1 MNQRKLLTLFLSL
14 FIHAIIFIGLWIVFH
29 KSEKRPL
36 TSSGAKRVEL
46 SLKDFVI
53 PTPPPKSTP
62 SLQQAHK
69 EPTKPQPKKV
79 IQKPISKPM
88 NPQKTSTQKSV
99 AKPKQPSKPH
109 LQPQKPQPKPQEPK
123 RQPSKKSVT
132 KPTSQKEKVVSQPLS
147 KSTQVSKTPSQKE
160 HQEIQ
165 KEASPFSELAE
176 ALGAPAMQ
184 QPSTLQPPSIEE
196 INQAF
201 SDQTF
206 YALYKDEF
214 DHFTPNQKKFIKNN
228 LSRIQGI
235 TQHYLNVRG
244 YPYFAGQMG
253 QYGVNVVEFYLLP
266 NGDITDLK
274 IIKPT
279 GFEQLDQNSI
289 DTIKTAYK
297 DYPRPKEK
305 TKIRFYIHYIIR

>member
-1 MNQRKLLTLFLSL
+1 MMLMVSFHFYEIQ
-14 FIHAIIFIGLWIVFH
+14 AIIFIGLWIVFH

-53 PTPPPKSTP
+53 PTPLPKSSP
-62 SLQQAHK
+62 STQKPHRQ
-69 EPTKPQPKKV
+69 PTKPQPKEV
-79 IQKPISKPM
+79 VQKPVPKPVK
-88 NPQKTSTQKSV
+88 PKQKSTQKPVS
-99 AKPKQPSKPH
+99 KPKQPSKPH
-109 LQPQKPQPKPQEPK
+109 SQLQKPQSKPQKQEAQPPK
-123 RQPSKKSVT
+123 STT
-132 KPTSQKEKVVSQPLS
+132 KQTPQKEKMVSSTVPKSS
-147 KSTQVSKTPSQKE
+147 KVPEGTPKE
-160 HQEIQ
+160 TPQT
-165 KEASPFSELAE
+165 KEQASPFSELAE

-214 DHFTPNQKKFIKNN
+214 DHFTPNQKEFIKNN
-228 LSRIQGI
+228 FSRIQGI
-235 TQHYLNVRG
+235 TQHYLTVRG

-253 QYGVNVVEFYLLP
+253 QQGVNVVEFYLLP

-289 DTIKTAYK
+289 DTIKAAYK